1 MWQAF
6 ARIIIKYRILILIV
20 IGLVSCVMVWSTLN
34 NLQLDNKYGNT
45 LPKDSPAQ
53 RVYSKFQKIFGEDG
67 GMMVIAIQSDN
78 LYTEA
83 NFLHWK
89 KLGDSIDAMPGVNRV
104 ISEATLFNLVND
116 KVNKKFVPKPVFS
129 DTTFQEKSIQEIKK
143 EVRSNPL
150 YQKILFNDSNNVS
163 LMMITVDESYI
174 SDKEKSKVVVNIE
187 NLARTYE
194 THFGKVHFAGLPH
207 IRVIIGKR
215 VMHEMYFFIGLA
227 IAVISIILLLFF
239 RSFRIVLICNIIVGV
254 AVIWSLGTIGLLGY
268 KLSILMALIPPL
280 VIIIGI
286 PSCVYLLNR
295 FHQEMHL
302 HGNKVKAIARV
313 ISKTGNSTFMASSTT
328 VVGFFCFS
336 FANSQKLTAFGLAAS
351 LDILLLFC
359 LAITLIPI
367 IAYYSKIPKEKD
379 LKHLENKFVTKILNG
394 VVYYT
399 GNKRKQIYIIVGII
413 IIVSAFGMTK
423 IVSTGNITGDLPKG
437 DPILEDLNFIQDNFK
452 GSIPFEVMVNYK
464 DKSNLFSTSTLN
476 KIENVQTLFAKDTL
490 FSRSL
495 AITDFVKFVN
505 LSFYGGNPQM
515 YQLFSRRDLR
525 FLKEY
530 MDNMKKDTMKIGSLN
545 LKQLVDTSRTII
557 RIRMQIRDIGSYEV
571 EGKVAALKPKI
582 DTILNPNKK
591 QIEAYFTEYKKG
603 NKAYIDSIIYG
614 FPAVYNNLTAKIAGN
629 NDKLQY
635 QFDLDPYKIQNYYD
649 NVNFKQ
655 NLREAISA
663 TYFGFNMTGT
673 AIVAAEG
680 ARFLVKNLFD
690 SLFFA
695 ILIIVGLMSLLFKSI
710 RMVLI
715 SVIPNLI
722 PSLATAG
729 LMGFCGIP
737 IKPSTVVVF
746 SIALGISVDNT
757 IYFLT
762 RYKQEFKNAGWDLRP
777 CVTIAIKE
785 MGVSMF
791 YASTILLF
799 GFFVFSF
806 SQFGGTKV
814 LGILVGFTLLV
825 DILMNLFLVP
835 SLVQSVNRRYI
846 SKIFK
851 EPFFDVFNEED
862 DIEYDGLVV
871 ESGDNPD
878 IKPSKKEKTEEK

>member
-6 ARIIIKYRILILIV
+6 ARLIIRNRVAILIV
-20 IGLVSCVMVWSTLN
+20 IGVLTCLFLWSTLTK
-34 NLQLDNKYGNT
+34 LQLDNKYGNT

-53 RVYSKFQKIFGEDG
+53 RTYSKLQKMFGEDG
-67 GMMVIAIQSDN
+67 GTMVVSIQSKH
-78 LYTEA
+78 LYTKR
-83 NFLHWK
+83 NFLKWK
-89 KLGDSIDAMPGVNRV
+89 QLGDKIAQMPGVNRV
-104 ISEATLFNLVND
+104 ISEATLFNLIND
-116 KVNKKFVPKPVFS
+116 TAQKKFIPEAAFS
-129 DTTFQEKSIQEIKK
+129 DTTFEKKSIEQVRKSI
-143 EVRSNPL
+143 RSNPL
-150 YQKILFNDSNNVS
+150 YKNILFNDSTGAS
-163 LMMITVDESYI
+163 LMMISVDESYI
-174 SDKEKSKVVVNIE
+174 SDKVKSKVVVDIE
-187 NLARTYE
+187 ELASTYSSY
-194 THFGKVHFAGLPH
+194 FGKVHFAGLPH

-227 IAVISIILLLFF
+227 IVVISSILLLYF
-239 RSFRIVLICNIIVGV
+239 RSFKIVLVCNFIVGI
-254 AVIWSLGTIGLLGY
+254 AVIWSLGTIGFLGY

-280 VIIIGI
+280 IIIIGI

-328 VVGFFCFS
+328 IVGFFCFA
-336 FANSQKLTAFGLAAS
+336 FANSQKLTEFGLAAS

-359 LAITLIPI
+359 LSITLIPI
-367 IAYYSKIPKEKD
+367 ISYYSKVPQEKD
-379 LKHLENKFVTKILNG
+379 LKHLESKFVNKILDA

-399 GNKRKQIYIIVGII
+399 ANKRKSIYIIVVLLII
-413 IIVSAFGMTK
+413 ISSFGMTK
-423 IVSTGNITGDLPKG
+423 IVSTGNITGDLPKE
-437 DPILEDLNFIQDNFK
+437 DPILKDLNFVQDNFK
-452 GSIPFEVMVNYK
+452 GAIPFEVMVNYK
-464 DKSNLFSTSTLN
+464 DQSKLFSSTTLE
-476 KIENVQTLFAKDTL
+476 KIEAVQHLFKQDTL

-505 LSFYGGNPQM
+505 MSFYGGNPAM
-515 YQLFSRRDLR
+515 YKLFSKRDLR

-530 MDNMKKDTMKIGSLN
+530 MENMKRDTMKIGSLN
-545 LKQLVDTSRTII
+545 LKQLVDTSNTII
-557 RIRMQIRDIGSYEV
+557 RIRMQIRDIGSYDV
-571 EGKVAALKPKI
+571 EEKVAQLQPQI
-582 DTILNPNKK
+582 DSILNPDKS
-591 QIEAYFTEYKKG
+591 QIERYFTHYKNG
-603 NKAYIDSIIYG
+603 NKAYVDSIIYSY
-614 FPAVYNNLTAKIAGN
+614 PVVYNKLTSLIAGN
-629 NDKLQY
+629 NEKLQY
-635 QFDLDPYKIQNYYD
+635 EFDLNPDKIKKYYTK
-649 NVNFKQ
+649 NNFSTL
-655 NLREAISA
+655 LRMAIDHS
-663 TYFGFNMTGT
+663 YMGFDMSGT
-673 AIVAAEG
+673 AVVAAEG

-695 ILIIVGLMSLLFKSI
+695 VLIIVVLMISLFVSF

-729 LMGFCGIP
+729 LMGFLGIP

-762 RYKQEFKNAGWDLRP
+762 RYRQELKHAGWDLRP

-785 MGVSMF
+785 MGISMF

-825 DILMNLFLVP
+825 DVLMNLFLVP
-835 SLVQSVNRRYI
+835 SLVQSINRRYVNQ
-846 SKIFK
+846 IFK
-851 EPFFDVFNEED
+851 EPLFDIFNEDE
-862 DIEYDGLVV
+862 DIEYDELVV
-871 ESGDNPD
+871 ESDE
-878 IKPSKKEKTEEK
+878 KKQKSPEEKSDNT